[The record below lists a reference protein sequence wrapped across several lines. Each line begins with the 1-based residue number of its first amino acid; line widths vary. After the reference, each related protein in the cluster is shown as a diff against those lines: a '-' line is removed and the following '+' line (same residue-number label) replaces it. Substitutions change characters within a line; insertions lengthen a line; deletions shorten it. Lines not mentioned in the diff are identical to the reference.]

1 MLFSVY
7 LVLQNRY
14 TAGMNQ
20 SDPILLDLRPD
31 GVAVLTFNRPETRNA
46 LNLAAM
52 RQFAATVTELA
63 TLSQVRC
70 VVLTGA
76 GTDAFCSGGDL
87 VELSQYPTEADALDF
102 ITVMGDALLMLERLP
117 IPVIAAIN
125 GYALGGG
132 SEIAMACD
140 LRIVDQSAKLGFVQI
155 NLALTPGWGAGQRLL
170 RLVGYAKALEILL
183 AGRAMTADR
192 LLASGLVNQVVD
204 SGQALPFA
212 LDFAQQ
218 IAGQPPDV
226 VRSIKALLQA
236 GLNLSY
242 DDALQQERSLFP
254 ALWAAEPHLQA
265 VANFLTR
272 RKS

>member
-1 MLFSVY
+1 MMPTE
-7 LVLQNRY
+7 NE
-14 TAGMNQ
+14 
-20 SDPILLDLRPD
+20 PILLDLRPD
-31 GVAVLTFNRPETRNA
+31 GVAVLTFNRPEIRNA

-52 RQFAATVTELA
+52 RQFAATITQL
-63 TLSQVRC
+63 TRHDQVRC

-76 GTDAFCSGGDL
+76 GAEAFCSGGDL
-87 VELSQYPTEADALDF
+87 VELSQHPTEANALDF

-117 IPVIAAIN
+117 VPVIAAIN

-140 LRIVDQSAKLGFVQI
+140 LRIADQSAKLGFVQI

-183 AGRAMTADR
+183 AGRVMTTDK
-192 LLASGLVNQVVD
+192 LLALGLVNQVVD
-204 SGQALPFA
+204 SGQALPYA
-212 LDFAQQ
+212 LDFARQ
-218 IAGQPPDV
+218 IAALPTEV
-226 VRSIKALLQA
+226 VRGIKALLQA
-236 GLNLSY
+236 GINLSY
-242 DDALQQERSLFP
+242 DEALQQERSIFP

-265 VANFLTR
+265 VANFLAR